1 MNLHTVRASVF
12 SLLMILALSLSAQ
25 QPVMKPQVVNVV
37 STPQNSHPEIKIN
50 SLYPN
55 PTIDFLQIQ
64 GAQGKNCGSDCL
76 TFEVIDLNGYVRLRT
91 TIDLSTGA
99 DEVNLSDLDE
109 QFYVI
114 RIFSADR
121 DFFFEDRIQK
131 IRE

>member
-1 MNLHTVRASVF
+1 M
-12 SLLMILALSLSAQ
+12 
-25 QPVMKPQVVNVV
+25 